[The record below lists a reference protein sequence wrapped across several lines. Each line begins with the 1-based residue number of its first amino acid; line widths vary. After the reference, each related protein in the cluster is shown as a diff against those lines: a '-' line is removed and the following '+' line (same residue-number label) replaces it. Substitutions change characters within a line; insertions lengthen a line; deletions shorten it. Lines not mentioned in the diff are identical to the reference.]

1 MRLRLTL
8 MVWIVFLGSAIVTMA
23 QTHAPAP
30 GSVPELPPIGLPLP
44 QIGLPHPPTGL
55 PVPQSPAVKPDRRQ
69 QYPPVRGRHGA
80 KFPTAIYFIPAYV
93 LPPVTEAPKPEAEL
107 VGGRLRVDV
116 EPDVVGQVY
125 LDGYYV
131 GSTGDLD
138 SAMDIASG
146 SHTIEIRADGY
157 EPLQDD
163 LAVMAGRSVTYRGV
177 MRKVASTPAPPA
189 PAAEAPLPAQKPGS
203 TTFYVIPGCYLGNVP
218 PQDTTLPPGCDP
230 QRAVAITR

>member
-1 MRLRLTL
+1 MRARLTL
-8 MVWIVFLGSAIVTMA
+8 LLWLGSAIVAAA
-23 QTHAPAP
+23 QSNTAPP

-44 QIGLPHPPTGL
+44 RIGLPHPPTGL
-55 PVPQSPAVKPDRRQ
+55 PVPQSPNAKPDRRQ
-69 QYPPVRGRHGA
+69 QYPPFRGRHAA
-80 KFPTAIYFIPAYV
+80 KFPTVVYFLPAYV
-93 LPPVTEAPKPEAEL
+93 LPPETENLKPEAEP

-157 EPLQDD
+157 QPLQDD
-163 LAVMAGRSVTYRGV
+163 LAVGAGRSVTYRGV
-177 MRKVASTPAPPA
+177 LVKIVPAQAPP
-189 PAAEAPLPAQKPGS
+189 PPVAEAPMPAQKPGS
-203 TTFYVIPGCYLGNVP
+203 TIFYVIPGCYLGNVP
-218 PQDTTLPPGCDP
+218 PQDTTLPEGCDP
-230 QRAVAITR
+230 QRAVTITR